1 MSKDNFH
8 LHLLKQTRDAHVT
21 IEDLAAYRRRN
32 NIPAR
37 NEQGTPITIA
47 LVKDGNIVLME
58 D

>member
-1 MSKDNFH
+1 MSKENFN
-8 LHLLKQTRDAHVT
+8 LHLLKQTRDAHIT

-32 NIPAR
+32 NIPAKDER
-37 NEQGTPITIA
+37 GTPITIA